1 MEEKYTLLGNKIM
14 KKNLTILLLLISSI
28 AYSQVIDYNS
38 FDNHL
43 VDSLVF
49 VEINN
54 YRTETGT
61 PELIYSEALHNGLS
75 KYITGVL
82 VKQQSAGHPDGEEVI
97 NKIGSEVCSEIQSQF
112 PNKKVVCEID
122 SYYEVSLKTSKKPQ
136 FFTTYQE
143 LAVYLVGL
151 WKTSSGHDWLIK
163 YCASR
168 GEGVTGIASG
178 SVQLGDYDYKGKTYI
193 GIYASFQINRNSLR
207 LKN

>member
-1 MEEKYTLLGNKIM
+1 M
-14 KKNLTILLLLISSI
+14 KKLITILLALMSS
-28 AYSQVIDYNS
+28 ATYSQVIDYNS

-82 VKQQSAGHPDGEEVI
+82 VKQQSAGHPDGVEALNAVADEVY
-97 NKIGSEVCSEIQSQF
+97 NEIQSQF
-112 PNKKVVCEID
+112 PDKVLYSKID
-122 SYYEVSLKTSKKPQ
+122 RYYEVSLMTTRISS
-136 FFTTYQE
+136 FTTYQE
-143 LAVYLVGL
+143 LAMHLVAL

-163 YCASR
+163 YWGSS
-168 GEGVTGIASG
+168 GDDVMGIASG
-178 SVQLGDYDYKGKTYI
+178 SVQLGDYDYKGKTYV
-193 GIYASFQINRNSLR
+193 GIYASFQISVNHLD
-207 LKN
+207 

>member
-1 MEEKYTLLGNKIM
+1 M
-14 KKNLTILLLLISSI
+14 KKLITILLLLISSI
-28 AYSQVIDYNS
+28 TYSQVIDYNT
-38 FDNHL
+38 FDNQL

-54 YRTETGT
+54 YRTESGS
-61 PELIYSEALHNGLS
+61 PELIYSEVLHNGLS

-82 VKQQSAGHPDGEEVI
+82 VKQQSAGHPDGEEALNVVAD
-97 NKIGSEVCSEIQSQF
+97 EVYDEIQSQF
-112 PNKKVVCEID
+112 PDKVLYSKID
-122 SYYEVSLKTSKKPQ
+122 RYYEVSLKTSKKPQ

-163 YCASR
+163 YCANR

-178 SVQLGDYDYKGKTYI
+178 SVQLGDYDYKGKTYV
-193 GIYASFQINRNSLR
+193 GIYASFQINRNY
-207 LKN
+207 LK

>member
-1 MEEKYTLLGNKIM
+1 M
-14 KKNLTILLLLISSI
+14 KKNLTILLLLISSV

-38 FDNHL
+38 FDSHL

-82 VKQQSAGHPDGEEVI
+82 VKQQSAGHPDGEEALNAVAD
-97 NKIGSEVCSEIQSQF
+97 EVYDEIQSQF
-112 PNKKVVCEID
+112 PDKTVVRKID
-122 SYYEVSLKTSKKPQ
+122 RYYEVSLMTTRINS
-136 FFTTYQE
+136 FTTYQE
-143 LAVYLVGL
+143 LAIHLVAL

-163 YCASR
+163 YCANR
-168 GEGVTGIASG
+168 GDGVTGIASG
-178 SVQLGDYDYKGKTYI
+178 SVQVGDYYWKGKNII
-193 GIYASFQINRNSLR
+193 GIYASFQINRNFLR
-207 LKN
+207 LKD

>member
-1 MEEKYTLLGNKIM
+1 M
-14 KKNLTILLLLISSI
+14 KKLITILLLLISSI
-28 AYSQVIDYNS
+28 TYSQVIDYNS
-38 FDNHL
+38 FDNHI

-82 VKQQSAGHPDGEEVI
+82 VKQQSAGHPDGEEALNVVAD
-97 NKIGSEVCSEIQSQF
+97 EVYDEIQSQF
-112 PNKKVVCEID
+112 PDKVLYSKID
-122 SYYEVSLKTSKKPQ
+122 RYYAVSLKTSKKPQ

-163 YCASR
+163 YCANR

-178 SVQLGDYDYKGKTYI
+178 SVQLGDYDYKGKTYV
-193 GIYASFQINRNSLR
+193 GIYASFQINRNY
-207 LKN
+207 LK

>member
-1 MEEKYTLLGNKIM
+1 M
-14 KKNLTILLLLISSI
+14 KKLITILLLLISSI
-28 AYSQVIDYNS
+28 TYSQVIGQVIYNSYSQVIDYNS
-38 FDNHL
+38 FDNQL

-61 PELIYSEALHNGLS
+61 PELIYSEVLHNGLS

-82 VKQQSAGHPDGEEVI
+82 VKQQSAGHPDGKEVLNVI
-97 NKIGSEVCSEIQSQF
+97 ADEVYTEIQSQF
-112 PNKKVVCEID
+112 PNKKVVYEID

-143 LAVYLVGL
+143 LAIYLVAL

-163 YCASR
+163 YCANR
-168 GEGVTGIASG
+168 GVGVTGIASG
-178 SVQLGDYDYKGKTYI
+178 SVQLGDYDYKGKTYV
-193 GIYASFQINRNSLR
+193 GIYASFQINRNFVR
-207 LKN
+207 

>member
-1 MEEKYTLLGNKIM
+1 M
-14 KKNLTILLLLISSI
+14 KKLITILLLLISSI
-28 AYSQVIDYNS
+28 TYSQVIDYNS
-38 FDNHL
+38 FDNHI

-82 VKQQSAGHPDGEEVI
+82 VKQQSAGHPDGEEALNVVAD
-97 NKIGSEVCSEIQSQF
+97 EVYDEIQSQF
-112 PNKKVVCEID
+112 PDKVLYSKID
-122 SYYEVSLKTSKKPQ
+122 RYYEVSLKTSKKPQ

-143 LAVYLVGL
+143 LAIYLVAL

-163 YCASR
+163 YCANR
-168 GEGVTGIASG
+168 GDGVTGIASG
-178 SVQLGDYDYKGKTYI
+178 SVQVGDYYWKGKNII
-193 GIYASFQINRNSLR
+193 GIYASFQINRNYLE
-207 LKN
+207 

>member
-1 MEEKYTLLGNKIM
+1 M
-14 KKNLTILLLLISSI
+14 KKNLTILLLLISSLT
-28 AYSQVIDYNS
+28 YSQVIDYNS
-38 FDNHL
+38 FDNNL

-49 VEINN
+49 IEINN

-61 PELIYSEALHNGLS
+61 PELIYSEVLHNGLS

-82 VKQQSAGHPDGEEVI
+82 VKQQSAGHPDGKEVI
-97 NKIGSEVCSEIQSQF
+97 NAIADEVYDEIQSQF
-112 PNKKVVCEID
+112 PNKVLYSKVD
-122 SYYEVSLKTSKKPQ
+122 RYYEVSLKTSKKPQ

-163 YCASR
+163 YWGSS
-168 GEGVTGIASG
+168 GDDVMGIASG
-178 SVQLGDYDYKGKTYI
+178 SVQLGDYDYKGKTYV
-193 GIYASFQINRNSLR
+193 GIYASFQINRNFLR

>member
-1 MEEKYTLLGNKIM
+1 M
-14 KKNLTILLLLISSI
+14 KKLITILLVLVSSI
-28 AYSQVIDYNS
+28 TYSQVIDYNS

-54 YRTETGT
+54 YRTENGS

-82 VKQQSAGHPDGEEVI
+82 VKQQSAGHPDGVEALNAVADEVYD
-97 NKIGSEVCSEIQSQF
+97 EIQSKF
-112 PNKKVVCEID
+112 PNMKILFEVD
-122 SYYEVSLKTSKKPQ
+122 SYYEVSLKTSRKPQ

-143 LAVYLVGL
+143 LAVYLVAL

-163 YCASR
+163 HSSTM
-168 GEGVTGIASG
+168 GDGVTGIASG
-178 SVQLGDYDYKGKTYI
+178 SVQLGDYDYKGKTYV
-193 GIYASFQINRNSLR
+193 GIYASFQINRNFIR
-207 LKN
+207 

>member
-1 MEEKYTLLGNKIM
+1 M
-14 KKNLTILLLLISSI
+14 KKLITILLLLISSI
-28 AYSQVIDYNS
+28 TYSQVIDYNT
-38 FDNHL
+38 FDNQL

-82 VKQQSAGHPDGEEVI
+82 VKQQSAGHPDGVEALNAVADEVY
-97 NKIGSEVCSEIQSQF
+97 NEIQSQF
-112 PNKKVVCEID
+112 PDKTVVREID
-122 SYYEVSLKTSKKPQ
+122 RYYEVSLKTSKKPQ

-143 LAVYLVGL
+143 LAVYLVAL

-163 YCASR
+163 YCANR
-168 GEGVTGIASG
+168 GDGVTGIASG
-178 SVQLGDYDYKGKTYI
+178 SVQLGDYDYKGKTYV
-193 GIYASFQINRNSLR
+193 GIYASFQINRNFVR
-207 LKN
+207 

>member
-1 MEEKYTLLGNKIM
+1 M
-14 KKNLTILLLLISSI
+14 KKVFVVIFLVINLKSS
-28 AYSQVIDYNS
+28 SQVIDYNS

-54 YRTETGT
+54 YRTESGT

-82 VKQQSAGHPDGEEVI
+82 VKQQSAGHPDGKEALNAVADEVYD
-97 NKIGSEVCSEIQSQF
+97 EIQSQF
-112 PNKKVVCEID
+112 PNKKVVYEVD
-122 SYYEVSLKTSKKPQ
+122 SYYEVSLMTTRIGS
-136 FFTTYQE
+136 FTTYQE
-143 LAVYLVGL
+143 LAIHLVAL

-168 GEGVTGIASG
+168 GDGVTGIASG
-178 SVQLGDYDYKGKTYI
+178 SVQVGDYYWKGKNII
-193 GIYASFQINRNSLR
+193 GIYASFQINRNSVR

>member
-1 MEEKYTLLGNKIM
+1 M
-14 KKNLTILLLLISSI
+14 KKLITILLLLISSVT
-28 AYSQVIDYNS
+28 YSQVIDYNS

-82 VKQQSAGHPDGEEVI
+82 VKQQSAGHPDGEEAI
-97 NKIGSEVCSEIQSQF
+97 NAVADEAYNEIQSQF
-112 PNKKVVCEID
+112 PNKVLYSKID
-122 SYYEVSLKTSKKPQ
+122 RYAEVSLKTSKKPQ

-163 YCASR
+163 YWGSS
-168 GEGVTGIASG
+168 GDDVMGIASG
-178 SVQLGDYDYKGKTYI
+178 SVQVGDYYWKGKTYV
-193 GIYASFQINRNSLR
+193 GIYASFQISVNHLD
-207 LKN
+207 

>member
-1 MEEKYTLLGNKIM
+1 M
-14 KKNLTILLLLISSI
+14 KKLITILLLLISSVT
-28 AYSQVIDYNS
+28 YSQVIDYNS

-61 PELIYSEALHNGLS
+61 PELIYSEVLHNGLS
-75 KYITGVL
+75 KYITSVL
-82 VKQQSAGHPDGEEVI
+82 VKQQSAGHPDGKEAI
-97 NKIGSEVCSEIQSQF
+97 NSVANEAYNEIQSKF
-112 PNKKVVCEID
+112 PNKVLYSKVD
-122 SYYEVSLKTSKKPQ
+122 RYAEVSLKTSKKPQ

-143 LAVYLVGL
+143 LAVYLVAL

-163 YCASR
+163 YWSSSGDDVA
-168 GEGVTGIASG
+168 GIASG
-178 SVQLGDYDYKGKTYI
+178 SVQIGDYDYKGKTYI

>member
-1 MEEKYTLLGNKIM
+1 M
-14 KKNLTILLLLISSI
+14 KKLITILLLLISSVT
-28 AYSQVIDYNS
+28 YSQVIDYNS

-54 YRTETGT
+54 YRTENGS
-61 PELIYSEALHNGLS
+61 PELIYSEVLHNGLS

-82 VKQQSAGHPDGEEVI
+82 VKQQSAGHPDGKEAINSVANEVY
-97 NKIGSEVCSEIQSQF
+97 NEIQSKF
-112 PNKKVVCEID
+112 PNKVLYSKVD
-122 SYYEVSLKTSKKPQ
+122 RYAEVSLKTSKKPQ

-163 YCASR
+163 YCANR
-168 GEGVTGIASG
+168 GDGVTGIASG
-178 SVQLGDYDYKGKTYI
+178 SVQVGDYYWKGKNII
-193 GIYASFQINRNSLR
+193 GIYASFQINRNY
-207 LKN
+207 LK